1 MLKIINNESASMEKI
16 KKFITENKDCSVVII
31 RIGLA
36 LVLLWFGVN
45 QVFDSDSFLGYMPA
59 WAMPHP
65 AHMMHFPPVHVMHSP
80 IINVNAIIIFNGISE
95 IVIGMFLLAGLYT
108 RIFAFIAAMHLF
120 IIAFSLGYN
129 DIAVR
134 DFGLALMAVSLIF
147 SGAGSLSF
155 DSKKDKK

>member
-1 MLKIINNESASMEKI
+1 MDKIINFLNKN
-16 KKFITENKDCSVVII
+16 KKYSVVII

-36 LVLLWFGVN
+36 LVLLWFGIN
-45 QVFDSDSFLGYMPA
+45 QTFDSDSFLGYVPA

-65 AHMMHFPPVHVMHSP
+65 AHMMHFPPVHVMHNST
-80 IINVNAIIIFNGISE
+80 INVNAIIMLNGAFETI
-95 IVIGMFLLAGLYT
+95 IGLFLLIGLYT
-108 RIFAFIAAMHLF
+108 RILAFIAAIHLF

-134 DFGLALMAVSLIF
+134 DFGLALMAVSLVF
-147 SGAGSLSF
+147 SGAGSLSL